1 MAGFQLSKRA
11 LQLITVKGVNET
23 IRGFRVSAYLSY
35 I

>member
-11 LQLITVKGVNET
+11 LQLIMVKGVNET
-23 IRGFRVSAYLSY
+23 NRGFQVSAYLSH